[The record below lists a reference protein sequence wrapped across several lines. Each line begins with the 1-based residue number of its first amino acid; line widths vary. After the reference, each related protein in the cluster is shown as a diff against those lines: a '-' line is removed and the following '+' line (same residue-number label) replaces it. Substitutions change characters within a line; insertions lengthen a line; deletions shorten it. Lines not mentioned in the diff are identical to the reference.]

1 MKNLLF
7 TLKAWPIVTLVTIG
21 LCFLTKSAASS
32 FGVEIPDQS
41 AILLVRNTLFKS
53 FTSLGAFLGAL
64 GIVAYVV
71 LVAPVLEEVF
81 FRGLLFR
88 LPTRLTE
95 RWIKA
100 RDARQETGATE
111 ATGGT
116 GGRQTTSRL
125 FECSFICLSSVV
137 FSAAHYVQQPWPDA
151 AFLALFFF
159 GVAQCWLYRKTGRLW
174 CAMLNHALFNLTNL
188 VLVLVLPV
196 AEHA

>member
-53 FTSLGAFLGAL
+53 FTSMSAFLGAL

-71 LVAPVLEEVF
+71 LVAPLLEEVF

-88 LPTRLTE
+88 LPTRLLA
-95 RWIKA
+95 K
-100 RDARQETGATE
+100 
-111 ATGGT
+111 
-116 GGRQTTSRL
+116 SRL

-137 FSAAHYVQQPWPDA
+137 FSAAHYIQQPWPDA

-159 GVAQCWLYRKTGRLW
+159 GAAQCWLYRKTGRIW